1 MLAKA
6 TSAPHVLSHG
16 EMPEQANSGENKTEA
31 PSSAQIFG
39 RQEGGEAVTAKG
51 PLYTWIQK
59 NKSVALVG
67 SFAVGVFLG
76 VLLRRS

>member
-1 MLAKA
+1 MLAKDTA
-6 TSAPHVLSHG
+6 APHVLSHG
-16 EMPEQANSGENKTEA
+16 EMSEEANSEENKTEA
-31 PSSAQIFG
+31 PGSAQLFG
-39 RQEGGEAVTAKG
+39 RQEGAKAVTAKG

-59 NKSVALVG
+59 NKSAALVG